1 MQLTVKPLQTH
12 LKRHRPTQP
21 PSPQDEAETRHA
33 SDTGRR
39 AFEEAIKGISKYI
52 VGELTASSSVR
63 SRTAEHYVGEQSA
76 AAAH

>member
-1 MQLTVKPLQTH
+1 M
-12 LKRHRPTQP
+12 
-21 PSPQDEAETRHA
+21 

-52 VGELTASSSVR
+52 VGELTASSSVP
-63 SRTAEHYVGEQSA
+63 SPTAEHNVSEHSA